1 MPHRDTDD
9 DVRSWGFF
17 ADWRDVDVDI
27 HLLDETATEA
37 GCLMRA
43 HQIIQTTLQPG
54 TYFFALDTFVSGDQ
68 PKPGEYLF
76 AILECHPDDPA
87 CDPS

>member
-1 MPHRDTDD
+1 MVFDR
-9 DVRSWGFF
+9 G
-17 ADWRDVDVDI
+17 DVDVDI
-27 HLLDETATEA
+27 HLLDESATEA

-54 TYFFALDTFVSGDQ
+54 TYFFALDTFVSGGQ

-76 AILECHPDDPA
+76 TVLECHPDDPV
-87 CDPS
+87 CDP